1 MKKTILPVLLIIIFV
16 VAVIGVL
23 LFVADDD
30 NNDALVV
37 NDNQNINSTENQDI
51 VYLNERNDIYRYDTE
66 GKLDLVYQ
74 PDIEKNDYLLYGNQ
88 VGNIV
93 YAKINSVGVEER
105 LVAVNLLSGEEDVVY
120 SSDTKFNYI
129 ISDNNV
135 YIIRENNQLLSVIDG
150 NINVIVNNLND
161 YEIEVSDIDIPSSSL
176 SFLNNKLI
184 NNKYMIVGG
193 YTYGESLLIDVTKTG
208 DDAFV
213 KKLPS
218 MYFYKPLTPAS
229 DSDEF
234 VYVTYS
240 EELEKEQFYL
250 YSIISDKSQLLISY
264 SDGGMRTINYE
275 NNEILVDLSDFV
287 DASSNYYEAGQYII
301 NSETQEIEKFDD
313 ICNIHNVFE
322 GPDFNFS
329 EDESK
334 VAWLKYG
341 EDDTKKLVIAD
352 YNDVDCFSS
361 LKEYNLPDNDGQWY
375 LFDYQN

>member
-1 MKKTILPVLLIIIFV
+1 V

-135 YIIRENNQLLSVIDG
+135 
-150 NINVIVNNLND
+150 
-161 YEIEVSDIDIPSSSL
+161 
-176 SFLNNKLI
+176 
-184 NNKYMIVGG
+184 
-193 YTYGESLLIDVTKTG
+193 
-208 DDAFV
+208 
-213 KKLPS
+213 
-218 MYFYKPLTPAS
+218 
-229 DSDEF
+229 
-234 VYVTYS
+234 
-240 EELEKEQFYL
+240 L
-250 YSIISDKSQLLISY
+250 Y
-264 SDGGMRTINYE
+264 N
-275 NNEILVDLSDFV
+275 
-287 DASSNYYEAGQYII
+287 
-301 NSETQEIEKFDD
+301 
-313 ICNIHNVFE
+313 
-322 GPDFNFS
+322 
-329 EDESK
+329 
-334 VAWLKYG
+334 
-341 EDDTKKLVIAD
+341 
-352 YNDVDCFSS
+352 
-361 LKEYNLPDNDGQWY
+361 
-375 LFDYQN
+375 